1 MRLLGH
7 PTNPQEPPTA
17 WGAGVPRLP
26 AGERGKR
33 KAVNQQREPTLHL
46 RPATPGRAERGR
58 APSTLTENAAGHDS
72 RSPQTGGAGRQ
83 ARAVKR
89 RVPGTWDTERLA
101 SASGAAGGRPTRG
114 EPGCFGGDNR
124 APEAGPSWGA
134 PLGQKRGPGPGHA
147 EAPRAWPG
155 PGTWSGARSGAGWRG
170 AGGAG
175 RLGQRPA
182 SPRVRPAPYAL
193 WGMSRPQLC
202 TDVPGGRRWGP
213 RRPPAE
219 QGCPWGS
226 SQTRGSWALAVQHR
240 HGVLGPPPSSP
251 LGFVPT
257 GQEAL

>member
-1 MRLLGH
+1 MLRPRPDPGQNVRFHRAPGEGGVPPHIWVPGATPQMRLLGH

-58 APSTLTENAAGHDS
+58 VPSTLTENAAGHDS

-134 PLGQKRGPGPGHA
+134 PLGQKRGPGPGHT

-155 PGTWSGARSGAGWRG
+155 PGTWSGARSGPGGGGRGVRAGSG
-170 AGGAG
+170 SA
-175 RLGQRPA
+175 L
-182 SPRVRPAPYAL
+182 PAPE
-193 WGMSRPQLC
+193 C
-202 TDVPGGRRWGP
+202 V
-213 RRPPAE
+213 
-219 QGCPWGS
+219 
-226 SQTRGSWALAVQHR
+226 R
-240 HGVLGPPPSSP
+240 HPTPS
-251 LGFVPT
+251 G
-257 GQEAL
+257 E